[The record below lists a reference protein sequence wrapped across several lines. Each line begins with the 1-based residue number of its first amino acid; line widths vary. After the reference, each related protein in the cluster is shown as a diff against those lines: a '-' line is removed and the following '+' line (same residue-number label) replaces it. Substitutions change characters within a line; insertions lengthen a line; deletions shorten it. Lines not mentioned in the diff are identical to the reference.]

1 MSNPTSGGVA
11 NTDGCAL
18 SYLSHYVGRFDL
30 TAATNIWDQY
40 KNDFLTTTVIG
51 TGFREYLIDY
61 KCQWTPDSGPIV
73 LWLGAAATGIGL
85 NAASTISDRDTFI
98 VIEKNLSRISCCSVS
113 SKKSS
118 GIL

>member
-11 NTDGCAL
+11 NTGSCAL
-18 SYLSHYVGRFDL
+18 SYISHYVGRFDL

-61 KCQWTPDSGPIV
+61 KCQWTPE
-73 LWLGAAATGIGL
+73 LWPDFVVA
-85 NAASTISDRDTFI
+85 R
-98 VIEKNLSRISCCSVS
+98 CCRHRYWPECS
-113 SKKSS
+113 
-118 GIL
+118 INNQ